1 MLTRTSDTAG
11 KHSENPIILLSTPTT
26 FSALLASIQILSG
39 PLFPTVSSQ
48 KTERASTRSSS
59 KPTINLH
66 VTTENHTLPVPP
78 NIPHYPRAGWGG
90 EEIKD
95 SKAHEVTKNETE
107 VIQVQC
113 AKSKHNKGAKAIS
126 SSPPAPWG
134 QPHHFHPEPGISV
147 LISRA
152 RVLPVL
158 RGSSGTAMSSQW
170 SVLPL
175 PSGRSSA
182 PSLGQWDLSIG

>member
-1 MLTRTSDTAG
+1 MV
-11 KHSENPIILLSTPTT
+11 H
-26 FSALLASIQILSG
+26 FSLQFPARRRRG
-39 PLFPTVSSQ
+39 PLPGQVQSQLLTYTSQQKITPSLFLQIFPTIQ
-48 KTERASTRSSS
+48 GR
-59 KPTINLH
+59 
-66 VTTENHTLPVPP
+66 
-78 NIPHYPRAGWGG
+78 GGGG